1 MTAPQPA
8 APVTYE
14 EMLSLV
20 RSRRRARLIM
30 RREMQRNGQIADG
43 LYDREQVVWNRLE
56 TFIAK
61 CLVRRVEVSG
71 LVNGVAVRAIDDEAD
86 QA

>member
-1 MTAPQPA
+1 MTVPQPT
-8 APVTYE
+8 PVSYE

-30 RREMQRNGQIADG
+30 RRELQRNGNLADG
-43 LYDREQVVWNRLE
+43 LYDREQIVWNRLE

-61 CLVRRVEVSG
+61 CLVRRIEVSG
-71 LVNGVAVRAIDDEAD
+71 LVNGVAVRPIDDEVDVA
-86 QA
+86 

>member
-1 MTAPQPA
+1 VTAPQPA

-20 RSRRRARLIM
+20 RARRRARLIM
-30 RREMQRNGQIADG
+30 RRELQRNGGLADG
-43 LYDREQVVWNRLE
+43 LYDREQIVWARLE

-61 CLVRRVEVSG
+61 CLVRRAEVSG
-71 LVNGVAVRAIDDEAD
+71 LVNGVAVRAINDETDEA
-86 QA
+86 